1 MASSSFLGKLA
12 LLHVVVVEGGG
23 FGCYECYLVFDHLV
37 CVPSPATMRG
47 PQCTSL
53 TKGLDGSSPAQRSEW
68 LAMKDGHFHLKASK
82 QPFWE
87 VPSRHA

>member
-1 MASSSFLGKLA
+1 MPTTREGLLMASSSFLGKLA

-47 PQCTSL
+47 PQCTSGYMTTVL
-53 TKGLDGSSPAQRSEW
+53 DKGS
-68 LAMKDGHFHLKASK
+68 
-82 QPFWE
+82 
-87 VPSRHA
+87 